1 MFPFLS
7 CLLFPLFLLSSD
19 LRGFWCLQLLLFAR
33 KLCSSLL
40 PLFLCQDLGCVHGK
54 SCIALIHCVE
64 LLFLS
69 KESSGSFDCWS
80 FTVLSLSSPLS
91 PPHSLSPNFS
101 FSFSYLFPLTSDP
114 FFCFTVLVFSRHLD
128 SFFCYYCCLSKEFF
142 FFQNLVVVA
151 VLLRN
156 FVCFF
161 KLCVYLSMKVAFR
174 VVVLERQ
181 WHDRNTTMSQT
192 VHYLMRKITLHHDHL
207 KLQGLK
213 DVILL
218 GFR

>member
-1 MFPFLS
+1 MFQFLS

-142 FFQNLVVVA
+142 FFLESSCCC
-151 VLLRN
+151 
-156 FVCFF
+156 CFAQKF
-161 KLCVYLSMKVAFR
+161 CLFFQVMCLPKHESC
-174 VVVLERQ
+174 
-181 WHDRNTTMSQT
+181 
-192 VHYLMRKITLHHDHL
+192 
-207 KLQGLK
+207 LQG
-213 DVILL
+213 
-218 GFR
+218 GSFRETVARSKHHNVTNCSLPDEEDYTTS